1 MKSNLTKSFRKS
13 LEKLHPEV
21 RQQARKAYQLWQ
33 QDPYHNSLQFKRVS
47 QKQPIYSVRIS
58 LNYRAL
64 GLMDREN
71 QIYWFWIGPHDEYDE
86 LLKRL

>member
-13 LEKLHPEV
+13 FEQLHPDV
-21 RQQARKAYQLWQ
+21 QQQAAKAYQLWQ
-33 QDPYHNSLQFKRVS
+33 QDPYHKSLQLKRVS

-58 LNYRAL
+58 LNYRTL
-64 GLMDREN
+64 GLMDQEN

-86 LLKRL
+86 LLRRL

>member
-1 MKSNLTKSFRKS
+1 MKSNLTKSFRKCFD
-13 LEKLHPEV
+13 KLPNDIQ
-21 RQQARKAYQLWQ
+21 QQAEKAYQLWQ
-33 QDPYHNSLQFKRVS
+33 QDPYHNSLQFKCVS

-58 LNYRAL
+58 LSYRAL
-64 GLMDREN
+64 GLMDKEN

>member
-1 MKSNLTKSFRKS
+1 MKSSLTKSFPKCFD
-13 LEKLHPEV
+13 KLPKEI
-21 RQQARKAYQLWQ
+21 RQQADKAYQLWR
-33 QDPYHNSLQFKRVS
+33 QDPFHNSLQFKCVN
-47 QKQPIYSVRIS
+47 QKQSIYSVRIS

-64 GLMDREN
+64 GLMDQEN

>member
-21 RQQARKAYQLWQ
+21 QQQAQKAYQLWQ